1 MQSGRASEGVRGRPG
16 ALRCNQMHSDA
27 LRCTQMQSPLDR
39 LLVHQ
44 LMREAIICTQTQS
57 PLDSLLVHQL
67 QLLQHTTG
75 PLQPLTIDRLS
86 TGLRRE

>member
-1 MQSGRASEGVRGRPG
+1 MREAIRCNQGGHPRASEGVR
-16 ALRCNQMHSDA
+16 AHSDAIRCTQMHSDA

-39 LLVHQ
+39 
-44 LMREAIICTQTQS
+44 
-57 PLDSLLVHQL
+57 LLVHQL